1 MTEEKHSPGQQKK
14 SEQEI
19 AKSFD
24 SISCGL
30 CIYRIEGERLFPLFR
45 NRAFY
50 DIMGFSEENLQRLDH
65 ETQYLNIH
73 PEDLENLKQ
82 KIECLLQSGGAM
94 EDTYRLWNDKRQ
106 EYHWIRLDGTLQ
118 IDEDGWKLFYG
129 VYRDVSEQ
137 EELKKELTIANEK
150 MEDIINAIPGG
161 VAIYKVS
168 DIFETVYFSD
178 RVPELS
184 GYTVEEYHELIKGDA
199 AKLTYPEDSP
209 MVVEKLQEAIRNHS
223 IADFKFRKQHRDG
236 HVVWVHIQARQIGE
250 EDGFPLLL
258 CVFHNISALEETQRE
273 MDHLINSIPG
283 GIVSYRVEDGRF
295 IPAFF
300 TDGTAELSGY
310 TREEYEK
317 SLPSDALE
325 YVYEQDRP
333 RVRAAA
339 LAAVESGEVLDI
351 SYRTR

>member
-1 MTEEKHSPGQQKK
+1 MERFK
-14 SEQEI
+14 ST
-19 AKSFD
+19 
-24 SISCGL
+24 
-30 CIYRIEGERLFPLFR
+30 R
-45 NRAFY
+45 
-50 DIMGFSEENLQRLDH
+50 
-65 ETQYLNIH
+65 
-73 PEDLENLKQ
+73 
-82 KIECLLQSGGAM
+82 
-94 EDTYRLWNDKRQ
+94 
-106 EYHWIRLDGTLQ
+106 
-118 IDEDGWKLFYG
+118 DGWKLFYG

-137 EELKKELTIANEK
+137 EELKKEPTIANEK

-295 IPAFF
+295 IPFLHRWHG
-300 TDGTAELSGY
+300 GTLRIYPGG
-310 TREEYEK
+310 
-317 SLPSDALE
+317 
-325 YVYEQDRP
+325 V
-333 RVRAAA
+333 
-339 LAAVESGEVLDI
+339 
-351 SYRTR
+351 